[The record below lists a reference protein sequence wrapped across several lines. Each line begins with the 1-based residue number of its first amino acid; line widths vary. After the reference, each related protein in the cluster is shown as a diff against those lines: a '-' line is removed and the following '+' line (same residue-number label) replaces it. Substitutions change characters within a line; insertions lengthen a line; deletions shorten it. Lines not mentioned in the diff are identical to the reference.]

1 MRLRCLSLL
10 GAGLILI
17 LWSCGSQRNQT
28 NPPVSPVPSEPS
40 ESQPSPVPPESS
52 PLPPS
57 GGIVDQ
63 QQFMI
68 FHNLKRCWHDSPKIK
83 WSESLYQKAK
93 AIADK
98 CDFNYEAPALSTG
111 HGEGLDVIKALD
123 QWYLEGMI
131 WFPYGKNDIPEGMG
145 RFAAMIWKDTKE
157 MGCATVDCTNEP
169 YFVCAYSGEVDKAK
183 AASNVSGL
191 KPDFLTCTGM

>member
-1 MRLRCLSLL
+1 
-10 GAGLILI
+10 
-17 LWSCGSQRNQT
+17 
-28 NPPVSPVPSEPS
+28 
-40 ESQPSPVPPESS
+40 
-52 PLPPS
+52 
-57 GGIVDQ
+57 
-63 QQFMI
+63 MI

-145 RFAAMIWKDTKE
+145 RFAAMIWKETQE
-157 MGCATVDCTNEP
+157 VGCATVTCTNEP
-169 YFVCAYSGEVDKAK
+169 YFVCAYSGETDKAK

>member
-1 MRLRCLSLL
+1 MRLRLSFVVIGCLCVF
-10 GAGLILI
+10 
-17 LWSCGSQRNQT
+17 WSCSSDKRDQT

-40 ESQPSPVPPESS
+40 ESQPSPVPPEMS

-98 CDFNYEAPALSTG
+98 CDFNYEEPALSTG
-111 HGEGLDVIKALD
+111 HGEGLDIVKALD

-131 WFPYGKNDIPEGMG
+131 WFPYGKNEIPDGMG

-157 MGCATVDCTNEP
+157 MGCATTSCTNEP
-169 YFVCAYSGEVDKAK
+169 YFVCAYSGETNKAK
-183 AASNVSGL
+183 AAANVSGL